1 MYNYV
6 LQYNCVLLYFR
17 PWMIQNVN
25 RTIVSFKENAFLQ
38 QKRNQ
43 WKIFLIFLA
52 VSKNLYSS
60 YRWWAPP
67 SCFTVKGI
75 PQLPIII
82 WQISPSPHLLLV
94 SPTSMHPPP
103 PPTTISTFYLHTH
116 THTNTISWNMKRWV
130 FSLDEFSSSR
140 WNCGKYTQNGLICV

>member
-1 MYNYV
+1 MA
-6 LQYNCVLLYFR
+6 LCITMFYNCVLLYFR

-25 RTIVSFKENAFLQ
+25 RTIVSFRENAFLQ

-67 SCFTVKGI
+67 SWFTVKGI

-103 PPTTISTFYLHTH
+103 PNNYIHFLFTH
-116 THTNTISWNMKRWV
+116 THTNTISWNMKRWE

-140 WNCGKYTQNGLICV
+140 WKVFTSCWH